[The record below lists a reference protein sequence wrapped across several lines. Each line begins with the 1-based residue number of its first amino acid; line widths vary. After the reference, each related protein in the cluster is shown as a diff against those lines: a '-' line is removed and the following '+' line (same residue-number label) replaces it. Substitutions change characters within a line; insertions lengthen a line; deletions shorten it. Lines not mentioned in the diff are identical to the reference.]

1 MSRHLVLALA
11 ACCVACSTTQVTR
24 VILVRHAE
32 KATGGGK
39 DPDLSE
45 AGRARAERL
54 ARMAHEADVAAVFAT
69 QFKRTQQTVAPVA
82 EARGLSVVPVDAGD
96 AAGLV
101 RRILADH
108 AGKVVLVAAHSNS
121 VPAIIAALGGPTM
134 AELADDAFDDLFVIT
149 TDGHA
154 RGPDS
159 AGHTAVVH
167 LRYDR
172 AD

>member
-1 MSRHLVLALA
+1 MSLHVVLALA
-11 ACCVACSTTQVTR
+11 AACVACSTTQVTR

-45 AGRARAERL
+45 AGRARAVRL
-54 ARMAHEADVAAVFAT
+54 ARMTQEADIAAVFAT
-69 QFKRTQQTVAPVA
+69 QFKRTQQTVGPLA
-82 EARGLSVVPVDAGD
+82 EARGLSIVPVHAGEV
-96 AAGLV
+96 AALV

-108 AGKVVLVAAHSNS
+108 AGKVVLVAAHSNT

-134 AELADDAFDDLFVIT
+134 AELAEDAFDDLFVIT
-149 TDGHA
+149 TDGRA
-154 RGPDS
+154 SGPNS
-159 AGHTAVVH
+159 ADHTAVIH
-167 LRYDR
+167 LHYDR